1 MCQWKPD
8 RCIIYQ
14 RRNILASELDPKIDI
29 NWEDGKI
36 TFFKFI
42 NTRIHFIF
50 INLALGEPIECT
62 SVESNHP
69 LYILCKID
77 ASIKLLG

>member
-29 NWEDGKI
+29 NWEDGEI
-36 TFFKFI
+36 KF
-42 NTRIHFIF
+42 NSVVFW
-50 INLALGEPIECT
+50 NLTDYYVIKALAEPTECT

-69 LYILCKID
+69 LYILCK
-77 ASIKLLG
+77 KPLNL